1 MSLFEANH
9 HANLIPQDGDLN
21 DYGCVLDLQA
31 ASAWFETL
39 LQHTPWQHDEVVLFG
54 KRITTAR
61 KVAWYGDA
69 PYYYSG
75 ALKQPLPWSED
86 MLALKA
92 VVETRT
98 GHTFNSCLV
107 NLYEN
112 GSQGV
117 GWHSDDETTLGS
129 APTIASLSLG
139 ASRRFCFKHKTNG
152 KKCELTLASGQLI
165 LMHGDLQRYW
175 LHAIPKMAGITEP
188 RINLTFRSILTA
200 AV

>member
-1 MSLFEANH
+1 M
-9 HANLIPQDGDLN
+9 
-21 DYGCVLDLQA
+21 
-31 ASAWFETL
+31 WFATL
-39 LQHTPWQHDEVVLFG
+39 LKETPWQHDEVVVFG

-61 KVAWYGDA
+61 QVAWYGDA

-75 ALKQPLPWSED
+75 ALKQPLPWSEA

-92 VVETRT
+92 MVEMHT
-98 GHTFNSCLV
+98 GHKFNSCLV

-117 GWHSDDETTLGS
+117 GWHSDDETTLGK

-139 ASRRFCFKHKTNG
+139 ASRRFCFKHKING

-175 LHAIPKMAGITEP
+175 LHAIPKMAGVTTP
-188 RINLTFRSILTA
+188 RINLTFRTIHPS
-200 AV
+200 V